1 MLLRQK
7 GTPKRRNWSSSYQ
20 EQNKMG
26 TLKSCLLA
34 LSPMSLTLTGASL
47 KNNNNKKLLL
57 PFGAGL
63 ERKHKLFHRSKGT
76 PSSAVP
82 IYLKLSQLLPPS
94 LSEELQLFTS
104 FSMSIHQVYGR
115 AYYGCSLKWRCWTPL
130 YITRSPPDKHFW
142 DRREI
147 LFLYAFLWQRSTSGL
162 ETEHELCQISE
173 SIYLKCLHGLKK
185 ISPWPK
191 EQQLLFLSKQTLSL
205 IYELLKHLQ
214 HSNFFFN

>member
-7 GTPKRRNWSSSYQ
+7 GTPKRQNWSNSYQ

-47 KNNNNKKLLL
+47 KNNNKKKLLL
-57 PFGAGL
+57 PFGAGS
-63 ERKHKLFHRSKGT
+63 ERKHIISPQQRNSLLC
-76 PSSAVP
+76 SSH
-82 IYLKLSQLLPPS
+82 LPQTIAALATQS
-94 LSEELQLFTS
+94 LRRAPTVHQS

-115 AYYGCSLKWRCWTPL
+115 AYYGCLLKWRCWTPL